1 MPAAFVV
8 RIGPLQISII
18 LAEVT
23 PTATAAPTAR
33 ITYAVVKPGALPQAL
48 YFCAYSAR
56 CLQSSPPAMAL
67 MAVIRPM
74 AVVKNKKSGPTIQKG
89 RSLEV

>member
-23 PTATAAPTAR
+23 PTATAAPAAR
-33 ITYAVVKPGALPQAL
+33 ITYVVVKPGALPQAL
-48 YFCAYSAR
+48 YFCAYSAC
-56 CLQSSPPAMAL
+56 CLQSPPAMAL

>member
-48 YFCAYSAR
+48 YFCAYSA
-56 CLQSSPPAMAL
+56 LLAELPPAMAL